1 MYLSYVSDGKALDA
15 SSTTFSEIKYS
26 IRLYM
31 ETKDAGPEEDGYDPS
46 MLCNFCLL
54 NQQKDVKRCRMLS
67 ASAGTPDAFVKAMHE
82 NVIEMMRGLVNHGF
96 DKDSI
101 YGSKVKNTMLCI
113 AAMNGH
119 AEAFDFLLDL
129 DANATTLNSAGVGC
143 LHYACARGHVCILE
157 KLYSNGAKVDLSLKD
172 KWHGST
178 PAMWGAERG
187 RVKVLKFI
195 FDKFGKEYLI
205 EHDSYRRTCSHYA
218 ALRGSIETLRFLHK
232 VKCLQYDFE
241 DNEGRTPY
249 ALAKAYGHAETVKL
263 LTNTCP
269 HPYLEEDSICAV
281 CGMDKYDFEINAS
294 TSNEV

>member
-1 MYLSYVSDGKALDA
+1 MKKRKVGCVPHVSDGASLFDA
-15 SSTTFSEIKYS
+15 SSTTYSETKYS
-26 IRLYM
+26 INLYM
-31 ETKDAGPEEDGYDPS
+31 ETKDADPKKDGYDPS

-54 NQQKDVKRCRMLS
+54 NQQKDVQRCRMLS
-67 ASAGTPDAFVKAMHE
+67 ANSVHPDAFVKAMHE
-82 NVIEMMRGLVNHGF
+82 NNIEMMRGLVDHGF

-113 AAMNGH
+113 AAMNGL

-129 DANATTLNSAGVGC
+129 GANATTLNSAGVGS

-157 KLYSNGAKVDLSLKD
+157 KLYSNGAKLDLSIKD
-172 KWHGST
+172 NFHGST

-187 RVKVLKFI
+187 RVKILKFI
-195 FDKFGKEYLI
+195 FEKFGKEYLL
-205 EHDSYRRTCSHYA
+205 EHDSYRRTCAHYA
-218 ALRGSIETLRFLHK
+218 ALRGSVETLKFLHE
-232 VKCLQYDFE
+232 VKCLQHDFE

-263 LTNTCP
+263 LTNTCS

-281 CGMDKYDFEINAS
+281 CGMDKYDFGH
-294 TSNEV
+294 